1 MSGEMR
7 LISKA
12 GKTFYFATLW
22 LERSLRHEAA
32 LAYDFC
38 RTVDDIADGAMPE
51 SERDSTLREIQR
63 AVIEGDTT
71 QELVKRVAPLL
82 ARYPDVREPLAALV
96 EACREDTPLLRIA
109 HEEDLER
116 YAFGVAGNV
125 GLVMYPIL
133 GGERDEGR
141 SHAADLGIAMQ
152 YTNIARDI
160 FEDLARNR
168 EYLPREWL
176 GERSIR
182 ELFAHNS
189 SSEEIVV
196 EAVRRLLRLAD
207 ERYARGLYGLR
218 FLAPQN
224 RFAINL
230 AARCYAA
237 IGEGVIRNG
246 RLARERSV
254 VSLARKVTLACSMG
268 LFGDRKRAWE
278 AAACER

>member
-22 LERSLRHEAA
+22 LERSLRHDAA

-38 RTVDDIADGAMPE
+38 RTVDDIADGPLFEPE
-51 SERDSTLREIQR
+51 RTAQLNEIKR
-63 AVIEGDTT
+63 AVTTGDTAH
-71 QELVKRVAPLL
+71 ELVARLAPLL
-82 ARYPDVREPLAALV
+82 ARYPEVREPLAALV
-96 EACREDTPLLRIA
+96 QACRDDTPSLRIT
-109 HEEDLER
+109 HEADLER

-125 GLVMYPIL
+125 GLIMYPIL

-141 SHAADLGIAMQ
+141 SYAADLGIAMQ

-160 FEDLARNR
+160 FEDLSRNR
-168 EYLPREWL
+168 VYLPEEWL
-176 GERSIR
+176 GGRSVR
-182 ELFAHNS
+182 ELLAQHS
-189 SSEEIVV
+189 SSEGNVV
-196 EAVRRLLRLAD
+196 EAVRLLLQRAD
-207 ERYARGLYGLR
+207 ERYARGLSGLR
-218 FLAPQN
+218 YLAPQN
-224 RFAINL
+224 RFAIKL

-278 AAACER
+278 SVACER